1 MHKEK
6 KNLPVQPEHAFP
18 KKFFCP
24 GLLCGMNNL
33 VRTRLGRGN
42 NQCKVNE
49 LRLKLLCIR
58 TNEKASGTGSMFWT
72 KWRSAES
79 VLHPLHLP
87 SARADFHFSNSLPS
101 IILMFVF
108 WLDFFLSCSLWS
120 SAQIFP
126 YKQVSPSHSDP
137 KTPPCRVCVCVYNF
151 YLFIYF
157 TLHLLKKRRK
167 RRLWVCF
174 WFLEMQL
181 CVALSQKKKKSGLIP
196 PAFRFLISSFFW
208 TWPLFWVWSCPCSRT
223 DQIWWCQLMLQISYK
238 I

>member
-137 KTPPCRVCVCVYNF
+137 KTPPCRVCVCVCIIF
-151 YLFIYF
+151 IYLFI
-157 TLHLLKKRRK
+157 LLYIFWRK
-167 RRLWVCF
+167 GEREDFGFVF
-174 WFLEMQL
+174 DF
-181 CVALSQKKKKSGLIP
+181 
-196 PAFRFLISSFFW
+196 
-208 TWPLFWVWSCPCSRT
+208 
-223 DQIWWCQLMLQISYK
+223 
-238 I
+238 